1 MDSLDQWIDAL
12 DSPSLLERIT
22 ADVTLMRA
30 GADAVE
36 PLLAC
41 LNDPLQPLEMRWRA
55 AVNLGSIGDGRAL
68 EALITALN
76 DEAWEIR
83 HSAAWALGRLADQRG
98 FAALVAFV
106 EHPLVDE
113 QIPYVIAMALIDI
126 DQAAAQQVLQ
136 RALNSPHEDVR
147 SWAHSAL
154 LNLDFVAV

>member
-1 MDSLDQWIDAL
+1 MNLLKQWIDAL
-12 DSPSLLERIT
+12 GSPSLIERIT
-22 ADVTLMRA
+22 ADVALMNA
-30 GADAVE
+30 GAAAVE

-41 LNDPLQPLEMRWRA
+41 LNDLSRPLEMRWRA
-55 AVNLGSIGDGRAL
+55 AVNLGSIGDSRSL
-68 EALITALN
+68 EALIAALN
-76 DEAWEIR
+76 DEAWEVR

-98 FAALVAFV
+98 FAALVTFV
-106 EHPLVDE
+106 EHPSVDE

-136 RALNSPHEDVR
+136 HALSSPHEDVR